1 MEVRLNLF
9 SVLKVR
15 FVATDGGNPART
27 SPEATLTVNVN
38 RNQFPPEILNLPAEK
53 EIQEN
58 QLVNEEIYRVNG
70 RDNDTFVR
78 VSFLY

>member
-1 MEVRLNLF
+1 M
-9 SVLKVR
+9 KVR

-38 RNQFPPEILNLPAEK
+38 RNQFPPEILNFPAEK

-58 QLVNEEIYRVNG
+58 QLVNEEIYKVNG
-70 RDNDTFVR
+70 RDNDTVVR
-78 VSFLY
+78 VSFSFSVLAKPSLL

>member
-1 MEVRLNLF
+1 M
-9 SVLKVR
+9 
-15 FVATDGGNPART
+15 ATDGGNPARI

-70 RDNDTFVR
+70 RDNDTVVR
-78 VSFLY
+78 VSLSLPG

>member
-1 MEVRLNLF
+1 M
-9 SVLKVR
+9 KVR

-78 VSFLY
+78 VSLFLSLYKSNFH